1 MESFFVTVF
10 LWFLLLSLTGYSIYM
25 GFGSPSKDLKDP
37 FEDS

>member
-10 LWFLLLSLTGYSIYM
+10 LWFLLISLTGYSIYM
-25 GFGSPSKDLKDP
+25 GFGSPAKDLKDP